1 MTSAELYRL
10 RGIDDEIERVREKIR
25 KAKARAESTVGTIHD
40 TPSSVGN
47 PVDKVG
53 DGAAEIVYLQNML
66 AQLERKK
73 QARDRYING
82 IGDAKTRDAVRMV
95 YVDCMSWRAAAA
107 SLDMS
112 ESGIRKK
119 VRRYA
124 K

>member
-40 TPSSVGN
+40 TPSSAGN
-47 PVDKVG
+47 TADKVG
-53 DGAAEIVYLQNML
+53 DGAAEIVYLKNML

-82 IGDAKTRDAVRMV
+82 IGDAKARDAVRMV

-107 SLDMS
+107 ALEMS

>member
-1 MTSAELYRL
+1 MTSSELYKM

-25 KAKARAESTVGTIHD
+25 KAKERAESTVGEIHD
-40 TPSSVGN
+40 TPSSGGN
-47 PVDKVG
+47 PADKVG
-53 DGAAEIVYLQNML
+53 DGAAEIVYLRNML
-66 AQLERKK
+66 ARLERKK
-73 QARDRYING
+73 QARDRYIDG
-82 IGDAKTRDAVRMV
+82 IVDAKARDAVRMV

-119 VRRYA
+119 VRRYV